1 MNGPEPLAQA
11 AGVLRT
17 RVGAAFPGSHAVFR
31 GHDLHQD
38 LQHLGWLD
46 LYAFGVTGRK
56 LTPAQS
62 EMIQALW
69 VCTSYPDSR
78 IWNNRVAALAANAR
92 SSTHLAMIAGV
103 AVSEAMVYGGN
114 AALRS
119 MQFIQ
124 QAVRRTT
131 AGEAL
136 EDIVWSEARQNK
148 IFGYGRPIS
157 SADERLAPI
166 MALAE
171 KLGMHNGPHLSLAF
185 AVERILLTRY
195 PNLRMNFGG
204 LQAALFSDMGL
215 SVREYQVL
223 RMPQFTAGMAPCV
236 VEAAEKEEGTLFP
249 TPCSAVAFQGPAPRA
264 WPSR

>member
-1 MNGPEPLAQA
+1 MSGPEQLTQA

-17 RVGAAFPGSHAVFR
+17 RVGGAFPGSHAVFR

-38 LQHLGWLD
+38 LQHLGWVD

-92 SSTHLAMIAGV
+92 SSANLAMVAGV

-119 MQFIQ
+119 MDFLQR
-124 QAVRRTT
+124 AARRVA

-136 EDIVWSEARQNK
+136 EEIISAETRQSK
-148 IFGYGRPIS
+148 IFGFGRPINS
-157 SADERLAPI
+157 IDERLPVI
-166 MALAE
+166 MKLAQ
-171 KLGMHNGPHLSLAF
+171 KLGMSEGPHVSLAF
-185 AVERILLTRY
+185 EVERILLERH

-204 LQAALFSDMGL
+204 LQAAMVSDIGL
-215 SVREYQVL
+215 SVREYQML
-223 RMPQFTAGMAPCV
+223 RVPHFLGGMVPCV
-236 VEAAEKEEGTLFP
+236 AEAAEKDAGTLFP
-249 TPCSAVAFQGPAPRA
+249 TPCSGVVYQGPAPRP
-264 WPSR
+264 WTTR